1 MSSKLKKIG
10 SFFLLFLL
18 LLGAI
23 FYSSFVS
30 EQIYEESRSHLLE
43 IYKKSN
49 NTFSVFASRNWSI
62 LNDWG
67 SYTDKSPDK
76 EDEEV
81 IRQFISNS
89 QKNWGFTDFYF
100 LNNDGSYVTADGKT
114 GEITGSLGSYRT
126 FDEDNRRL
134 FTANISSG
142 ERQMFFAA
150 SAVNG
155 IYMGFVYTAVAIS
168 YNNHDV
174 GKMIDIS
181 SFYGDSESYIVYSDG
196 DIMFSTD
203 YDKDTTNIISYIEK
217 NRVIEESEI
226 EQIKQSVSGN
236 VSGMLQCT
244 MDKKEYYIVYQP
256 LTFED
261 GMMIVGI
268 VPKNIVNKNMRQVQ
282 SSTVVVMAGV
292 FVVTLLYVFFFLR
305 QSNKK
310 ELQNKN
316 IELEHREKVLDMLI
330 KPTDDIYIIFTRQ
343 YEVKYV
349 SPNTMRIIGIDKE
362 LIRDNIHELM
372 VSVSDNK
379 VTLNDEM
386 LDSIAKGESWET
398 SRYLINQATKEKK
411 WYQETIY
418 HMPDE
423 YGAGYILVLSDRT
436 KERMAAERLQ
446 SALDS
451 AKSANESK
459 SMFLANISHDIRT
472 PMNAIMGC
480 ADLLAKQAE
489 DADKVREYA
498 KKITSSGQ
506 LLLGLINDVLDMS
519 KIESGKTSLNI
530 APFNL
535 ADLLE
540 EISTVV
546 SAQAKAKHQEFEIYA
561 SGIQRELLLGDR
573 VRLGQILMNLLSNA
587 VKYTHV
593 GGKIKL
599 NITALKQENS
609 RYQKLRFEVYDNG
622 IGMTPEFL
630 KVIFEPFMR
639 VENSATQ
646 KIQGTGL
653 GMTITKNIVDIM
665 GGNISVKSDLGKGS
679 TFIVELDFQI
689 QKEDDE
695 RAFWKEHNI
704 YRILLVDDEADICEN
719 IKNIMRDTGV
729 DVSYATDGETAVGM
743 FEQADSSGSPYNLV
757 LLDLKMPHMDGI
769 ETARRIRDKAGRE
782 LPILILTSFD
792 WSDVEK
798 EAVQAGIDGFMPK
811 PFFISVLKSRI
822 ESIVRSR
829 KKSDMEEF
837 QNLSISGMHFLVVE
851 DYELNYEILKERL
864 EIEGATCDIAVNG
877 KHGVDMFE
885 ASEPGRFDAVLM
897 DVQMPVMDGYE
908 AARSIRSG
916 NHPLAKTIP
925 IIAMTANAFDED
937 IKKSL
942 NAGMDAHIAK
952 PIDINLLK
960 KVVIELKSRQ
970 NSVK

>member
-155 IYMGFVYTAVAIS
+155 TYMGFVYTAVAIS

-587 VKYTHV
+587 VKYTRT

-599 NITALKQENS
+599 NITALKQES
-609 RYQKLRFEVYDNG
+609 GRYQKLRFEVSDNG

-639 VENSATQ
+639 VENSATK

-757 LLDLKMPHMDGI
+757 LLDWKMPHMDGI

>member
-665 GGNISVKSDLGKGS
+665 GGNISVKSD
-679 TFIVELDFQI
+679 F
-689 QKEDDE
+689 
-695 RAFWKEHNI
+695 
-704 YRILLVDDEADICEN
+704 
-719 IKNIMRDTGV
+719 
-729 DVSYATDGETAVGM
+729 
-743 FEQADSSGSPYNLV
+743 
-757 LLDLKMPHMDGI
+757 
-769 ETARRIRDKAGRE
+769 
-782 LPILILTSFD
+782 
-792 WSDVEK
+792 
-798 EAVQAGIDGFMPK
+798 
-811 PFFISVLKSRI
+811 
-822 ESIVRSR
+822 
-829 KKSDMEEF
+829 SDM
-837 QNLSISGMHFLVVE
+837 I
-851 DYELNYEILKERL
+851 
-864 EIEGATCDIAVNG
+864 
-877 KHGVDMFE
+877 
-885 ASEPGRFDAVLM
+885 
-897 DVQMPVMDGYE
+897 
-908 AARSIRSG
+908 
-916 NHPLAKTIP
+916 
-925 IIAMTANAFDED
+925 
-937 IKKSL
+937 
-942 NAGMDAHIAK
+942 
-952 PIDINLLK
+952 
-960 KVVIELKSRQ
+960 
-970 NSVK
+970 

>member
-142 ERQMFFAA
+142 ERHMFFAA

>member
-155 IYMGFVYTAVAIS
+155 TYMGFVYTAVAIS

-757 LLDLKMPHMDGI
+757 LLDWKMPHMDGI

>member
-1 MSSKLKKIG
+1 
-10 SFFLLFLL
+10 
-18 LLGAI
+18 
-23 FYSSFVS
+23 
-30 EQIYEESRSHLLE
+30 
-43 IYKKSN
+43 
-49 NTFSVFASRNWSI
+49 
-62 LNDWG
+62 
-67 SYTDKSPDK
+67 
-76 EDEEV
+76 
-81 IRQFISNS
+81 
-89 QKNWGFTDFYF
+89 
-100 LNNDGSYVTADGKT
+100 
-114 GEITGSLGSYRT
+114 
-126 FDEDNRRL
+126 
-134 FTANISSG
+134 
-142 ERQMFFAA
+142 
-150 SAVNG
+150 
-155 IYMGFVYTAVAIS
+155 
-168 YNNHDV
+168 
-174 GKMIDIS
+174 
-181 SFYGDSESYIVYSDG
+181 
-196 DIMFSTD
+196 
-203 YDKDTTNIISYIEK
+203 
-217 NRVIEESEI
+217 
-226 EQIKQSVSGN
+226 
-236 VSGMLQCT
+236 
-244 MDKKEYYIVYQP
+244 
-256 LTFED
+256 
-261 GMMIVGI
+261 
-268 VPKNIVNKNMRQVQ
+268 
-282 SSTVVVMAGV
+282 
-292 FVVTLLYVFFFLR
+292 
-305 QSNKK
+305 
-310 ELQNKN
+310 
-316 IELEHREKVLDMLI
+316 
-330 KPTDDIYIIFTRQ
+330 
-343 YEVKYV
+343 
-349 SPNTMRIIGIDKE
+349 
-362 LIRDNIHELM
+362 
-372 VSVSDNK
+372 
-379 VTLNDEM
+379 
-386 LDSIAKGESWET
+386 
-398 SRYLINQATKEKK
+398 
-411 WYQETIY
+411 
-418 HMPDE
+418 MPDE

-519 KIESGKTSLNI
+519 KIESGKTRLNI

>member
-10 SFFLLFLL
+10 SFFLLFLI

>member
-757 LLDLKMPHMDGI
+757 LLDWKMPHMDGI